1 MVKIVN
7 IPWSNVTYEKDT
19 IYALM
24 WSRWILRL
32 LGIWPLVY
40 PNTTRMERILTTI
53 SFTLCW
59 SALNFLII
67 PMSIFMLSD
76 EITTK
81 EKIKM
86 LGPMGFA
93 LMAALKYFFLVVR
106 HKSIRQCIHALSTD
120 WRVVQQEEHRKIM
133 VRLAEKGH
141 TLSKFSIVFMYCGG
155 LCWHTIM
162 PFLSHNELSR
172 NQNITLG
179 PMPYVGFDL
188 IFDLRPMS
196 THIFLF
202 FAQWCSGLVLFNI
215 TIAVCCLANVFVSH
229 TCGQIE
235 IVMTRVQDFVK
246 EAQKNR
252 ASSKR
257 HMADIIKHHVETL
270 RFSNYIEE
278 VLGEICL
285 VEIVASILIIC
296 LLEYYCMMEWANNDN
311 IAILT
316 YFFLLISFV
325 FNVFVFCYISEQL
338 TEQSSKV
345 GYNSYKTEWY
355 YLPAKIALDFI
366 LMISISHQPKK
377 ISAGKIVNLSF
388 SSFSTVLKT
397 SVAYLNLLRTF
408 V

>member
-1 MVKIVN
+1 MRKFFSPSSALGHIHQSVTRPRDDSMAKIVN

-40 PNTTRMERILTTI
+40 PNTTRIEKIFTTI

-59 SALNFLII
+59 SALNFLLI

-106 HKSIRQCIHALSTD
+106 HKSIRQCIYALSTD
-120 WRVVQQEEHRKIM
+120 WRMVQQEEHRKIM
-133 VRLAEKGH
+133 IRLAERGH

-155 LCWHTIM
+155 LCWHTVM

-172 NQNITLG
+172 NENITLG
-179 PMPYVGFDL
+179 PIPYVGFDL

-196 THIFLF
+196 THIFVF

-235 IVMTRVQDFVK
+235 IVMKCVQDFVK
-246 EAQKNR
+246 ETRKNR
-252 ASSKR
+252 LNSKR
-257 HMADIIKHHVETL
+257 HMADIIKHHVQTL
-270 RFSNYIEE
+270 R
-278 VLGEICL
+278 
-285 VEIVASILIIC
+285 
-296 LLEYYCMMEWANNDN
+296 
-311 IAILT
+311 
-316 YFFLLISFV
+316 
-325 FNVFVFCYISEQL
+325 
-338 TEQSSKV
+338 
-345 GYNSYKTEWY
+345 
-355 YLPAKIALDFI
+355 
-366 LMISISHQPKK
+366 
-377 ISAGKIVNLSF
+377 
-388 SSFSTVLKT
+388 
-397 SVAYLNLLRTF
+397 
-408 V
+408 